1 MEPRAPREYDFDM
14 SWGEGKNKIDLREPI
29 GNCYGL
35 MALAVQTAERLD
47 YSAEAK
53 QIMIDDMNSWD
64 YVHVWFL
71 QNTLAIILRYISA
84 KVKQSLRVR
93 RHRDPRGA

>member
-1 MEPRAPREYDFDM
+1 
-14 SWGEGKNKIDLREPI
+14 
-29 GNCYGL
+29 

-64 YVHVWFL
+64 YVHVCEVFTKHFGHYF
-71 QNTLAIILRYISA
+71 TLYFS
-84 KVKQSLRVR
+84 KS
-93 RHRDPRGA
+93 